1 MKKTMKKISAL
12 MAVMAFAVLGLTSC
26 GGEKGGESEA
36 NDIPTDGLLGELPM
50 LTAKY
55 CNKIVDLRE
64 KIFSGQ
70 LTEKEM
76 QEARAEFDE
85 TEKERDAKILL
96 ARQALNGTQVPVEV
110 QEGLPIKVD
119 GTLTI
124 ESEGKGS
131 IFAVGKGVFQKD
143 FTYDEVPTTCIVP
156 IDTDG
161 KAIKTGRGGLW
172 YAEDGKT
179 SLMNRKNGTKFVIN
193 ANVSVGSTSANKR
206 NTSEM
211 KRCAKLA
218 KFVIMNSTTDAYK
231 KLEEQLE
238 ADKKAEEIEAAKA
251 VVGEK

>member
-26 GGEKGGESEA
+26 GGGSGSEAEA

-110 QEGLPIKVD
+110 QEGLPIKFD
-119 GTLTI
+119 GVLTI

-131 IFAVGKGVFQKD
+131 ILAVGKGELQKN
-143 FTYDEVPTTCIVP
+143 FTWDEIPNIYIIPVT
-156 IDTDG
+156 TDG
-161 KAIKTGRGGLW
+161 KAIDTDKGGLW
-172 YAEDGKT
+172 YKEDGET
-179 SLMNRKNGTKFVIN
+179 SLYEWKNGTKFTVK
-193 ANVSVGSTSANKR
+193 AYVSVGSTSANKR

-211 KRCAKLA
+211 KRWAKLA
-218 KFVIMNSTTDAYK
+218 KFVIMDKTSDTYK
-231 KLEEQLE
+231 KLKEQFE